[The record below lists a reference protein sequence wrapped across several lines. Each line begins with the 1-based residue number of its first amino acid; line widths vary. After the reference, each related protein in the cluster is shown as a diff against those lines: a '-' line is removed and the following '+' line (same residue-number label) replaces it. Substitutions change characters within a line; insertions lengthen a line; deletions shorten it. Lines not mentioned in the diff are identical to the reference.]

1 MVKTSLLFTMSDTV
15 PQINT
20 PNKEP
25 SPNERLYT
33 TATPIRFAPRG
44 TGGNVV
50 MLDPRNVQQWQLDA
64 YEARLDETA
73 SQVSKYKD
81 RVQELESLVEESSSN
96 KAGDQTALRGE
107 LDILREELGKMMSAQ
122 QQAQAKKKGGWFPW
136 KTSIVCCFGWSSFL
150 FWMW

>member
-1 MVKTSLLFTMSDTV
+1 MPDTT
-15 PQINT
+15 PQTNT
-20 PNKEP
+20 PNKES

-73 SQVSKYKD
+73 SQMAKYKD
-81 RVQELESLVEESSSN
+81 RVQELESLVEESASN

-122 QQAQAKKKGGWFPW
+122 QQAPAKKKGDWFPW
-136 KTSIVCCFGWSSFL
+136 KTSMVVVLAGAVFFSGYAGYAQESVF
-150 FWMW
+150 

>member
-1 MVKTSLLFTMSDTV
+1 MSDTTS
-15 PQINT
+15 QTNT
-20 PNKEP
+20 PNKES

-73 SQVSKYKD
+73 SQMDKYKD
-81 RVQELESLVEESSSN
+81 RVQELESLIEESAST
-96 KAGDQTALRGE
+96 KAVDHTALRGE
-107 LDILREELGKMMSAQ
+107 LDMLKAELGTMMSAQ
-122 QQAQAKKKGGWFPW
+122 QQAQAKKRGGCFPW
-136 KTSIVCCFGWSSFL
+136 KTSIVILLAGVVFFSSYAEESIL
-150 FWMW
+150 

>member
-1 MVKTSLLFTMSDTV
+1 MSDTT
-15 PQINT
+15 PQTNT
-20 PNKEP
+20 PNKES

-73 SQVSKYKD
+73 SQMAKYKD
-81 RVQELESLVEESSSN
+81 RVQELESLVEESASN
-96 KAGDQTALRGE
+96 KAGDQTTLRGE
-107 LDILREELGKMMSAQ
+107 LDMLREELGKMMSAQ

-136 KTSIVCCFGWSSFL
+136 KTSMVIVLAGAIYFSRYAGYVEESVF
-150 FWMW
+150 